1 MKKIVLLSSLVVAVQ
16 LAVGMIADAQQSDV
30 TQPVLDPVYDPAYK
44 GETYSALGGPLL
56 IQVSDG
62 FFRKT
67 ASYPRGETL
76 AQGMFLFV
84 VVNIFNNSD
93 RPLQI
98 PVFTLEDSRGKNYVT
113 AIRARR
119 SSKAILA
126 GESLDPGVGKDG
138 YLIFDVPSL
147 TEFDS
152 LPRVYKLLIANS
164 RHTLEVNVY
173 KKAE

>member
-1 MKKIVLLSSLVVAVQ
+1 MKKIVLLSSLAVAAQLVVGV
-16 LAVGMIADAQQSDV
+16 IAEAQPPPR

-44 GETYSALGGPLL
+44 GKTSSDLGGPFL
-56 IQVSDG
+56 IQVSDS

-67 ASYPRGETL
+67 ASYPNGETL

-126 GESLDPGVGKDG
+126 GELLNPGVGKDG

-147 TEFDS
+147 TEFES
-152 LPRVYKLLIANS
+152 LPRVYKLLITNS
-164 RHTLEVNVY
+164 RHTIEVYAY

>member
-1 MKKIVLLSSLVVAVQ
+1 MNKAALLSILIVVVLLAGGVMAE
-16 LAVGMIADAQQSDV
+16 AQQPTW
-30 TQPVLDPVYDPAYK
+30 TQPVLDPVFDPAYK
-44 GETYSALGGPLL
+44 GKTYSTLGGPFL
-56 IQVSDG
+56 IQVSDS

-76 AQGMFLFV
+76 AQDTFLFV
-84 VVNIFNNSD
+84 DVNIFNNSD

-98 PVFTLEDSRGKNYVT
+98 PVFTLQDSRGRNYLT

-126 GESLDPGVGKDG
+126 GDSLNPGVGKDG

-147 TEFDS
+147 AEFDS
-152 LPRVYKLLIANS
+152 LPLIYKLLIANS
-164 RHTLEVNVY
+164 RHTIEVNVY